1 MPLLLS
7 EGHVLFHA
15 SFTSHIHMM
24 LQNPEN
30 TLFCTLLCTLQRLT
44 QNWRTKRQKRF
55 FPATPVRMMRSRIFD
70 KRRRDASMRAH
81 TCNGNGCQRL
91 RDLRSTIPIGIQ
103 KFSSICNKNFSYW
116 LFCVE
121 LHFEMVRLLLYQNCL
136 TETDV
141 QYPKP
146 VQKPKVVT
154 LNRIPKNH

>member
-146 VQKPKVVT
+146 VQKPKVVK
-154 LNRIPKNH
+154 LNRKPKYH